1 MLDLREIKIE
11 DKQWFDALVE
21 GNAYKTLEYNF
32 TTAFIWREIFNIKV
46 CEADGCLIC
55 LADKKTPTFL
65 YPCGAGNKKSAVD
78 KIIEYCKKRG
88 ISAAFHSVSAKAKEE
103 LETMYPD
110 MFEFEYDRD
119 IADYIYD
126 TQSLMTLSGKKLS
139 SKRNH
144 INRFEQE
151 HSDWSYE
158 AIDKGNIDEVY
169 EMNLKWCAQAECKED
184 AGLQDESCAVKQAF
198 NHFFDLKLD
207 GGAIRAGGKIVAFSM
222 GDRLDDDIY
231 LVHIEKAFADI
242 NGAYPMINKQFV
254 INNASG
260 YKYVDREDDA
270 GVEGLRKAKL
280 SYRPVII
287 AEKYSA
293 KYTGK

>member
-1 MLDLREIKIE
+1 MLELREIKIE
-11 DKQWFDALVE
+11 DKSWFDALVK
-21 GNAYKTLEYNF
+21 GNEYKTLEYNF

-55 LADKKTPTFL
+55 LADKKVPTFL
-65 YPCGAGNKKSAVD
+65 YPCGDGDKKSAVD
-78 KIIEYCKKRG
+78 KILKYCGKRG
-88 ISAAFHSVSAKAKEE
+88 IDAVFHSVSAKAKRE
-103 LETMYPD
+103 LEKMYPG
-110 MFEFEYDRD
+110 MFEFAYDRD

-126 TQSLMTLSGKKLS
+126 TKSLMTLSGKKLS
-139 SKRNH
+139 AKRNH

-151 HSDWSYE
+151 YGDWRYEVIDHS
-158 AIDKGNIDEVY
+158 NIDEVY
-169 EMNLKWCAQAECKED
+169 EMNLKWCAQADCKND
-184 AGLQDESCAVKQAF
+184 AGLRDEACAVKQAF
-198 NHFFDLKLD
+198 KYFFDLKLD
-207 GGAIRAGGKIVAFSM
+207 GGAIRADGRIVAFSM
-222 GDRLDDDIY
+222 GDRLDEDIY

-280 SYRPVII
+280 SYRPAII

-293 KYTGK
+293 KYIGG